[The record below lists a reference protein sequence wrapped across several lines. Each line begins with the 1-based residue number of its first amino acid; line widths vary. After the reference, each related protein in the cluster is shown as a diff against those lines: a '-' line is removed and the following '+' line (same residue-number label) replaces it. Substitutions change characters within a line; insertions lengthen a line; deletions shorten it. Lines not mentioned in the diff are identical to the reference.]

1 MGTGCIYVQHNG
13 VGGRA
18 VPKATQIKDVRLRA
32 DKDGCLS
39 APAFAGALTA
49 VWKETRERPE
59 QQVTLLLLDIDNLH
73 QLNTAHGRDAGDRA
87 IAAAVGELA
96 RAAKREGW
104 TLGRIGG
111 DEFALLAP
119 GVTVE
124 AAFLR
129 ADALRRDID
138 AAFARALA
146 KSQRCGVSIGVANIP
161 RDARGPDDLMRKADL
176 ALYAAKEQGGD
187 TVGLTPAEDMVLKSS
202 YYSSAQLARLK
213 ALAER
218 KKTKEAVLLREALE
232 DVLRKYDRE

>member
-1 MGTGCIYVQHNG
+1 MA
-13 VGGRA
+13 RA
-18 VPKATQIKDVRLRA
+18 AQVKDVRFRA

-39 APAFAGALTA
+39 GPAFSGALNM
-49 VWKETRERPE
+49 VWKQWQGKPET
-59 QQVTLLLLDIDNLH
+59 QVTLLLLDLDNLH
-73 QLNTAHGRDAGDRA
+73 ELNTVHGREAGDRA
-87 IAAAVGELA
+87 IGTAITELS

-129 ADALRRDID
+129 ADALRRDVD
-138 AAFARALA
+138 SALVKA
-146 KSQRCGVSIGVANIP
+146 LSRGQRCAVSVGVANIP
-161 RDARGPDDLMRKADL
+161 RDAKGPEELMRKADL

-187 TVGLTPAEDMVLKSS
+187 TVGLVPGGDMVLKSS
-202 YYSSAQLARLK
+202 YYSGAQLARLK

-218 KKTKEAVLLREALE
+218 KKTKEAVLLREGLE

>member
-1 MGTGCIYVQHNG
+1 MAKTAQV
-13 VGGRA
+13 
-18 VPKATQIKDVRLRA
+18 KEVRFRA

-39 APAFAGALTA
+39 GPAFTGAVNT
-49 VWKETRERPE
+49 VWKESRERPE
-59 QQVTLLLLDIDNLH
+59 MQITLLLLDLDNLH
-73 QLNTAHGRDAGDRA
+73 QLNTVHGRDSGDRA
-87 IAAAVGELA
+87 IATATAELS
-96 RAAKREGW
+96 RAAKHESW

-119 GVTVE
+119 GLTVE

-129 ADALRRDID
+129 ADALRRDVD
-138 AAFARALA
+138 SALA
-146 KSQRCGVSIGVANIP
+146 KALARGQRCTVSIGVANIP

-187 TVGLTPAEDMVLKSS
+187 TVGLTPADDMVLKSS
-202 YYSSAQLARLK
+202 YYSAAQLARLK

>member
-1 MGTGCIYVQHNG
+1 MPRT
-13 VGGRA
+13 
-18 VPKATQIKDVRLRA
+18 TQIKEVRFSA

-39 APAFAGALTA
+39 GPAFSGALNA
-49 VWKETRERPE
+49 VWKESHERPE
-59 QQVTLLLLDIDNLH
+59 SQITLLLLDIDNLH
-73 QLNTAHGRDAGDRA
+73 QLNTVHGREVGDRA
-87 IAAAVGELA
+87 IGAAVTELA

-111 DEFALLAP
+111 DEFALIAP
-119 GVTVE
+119 GLTVE

-138 AAFARALA
+138 AAFAKVLA
-146 KSQRCGVSIGVANIP
+146 RGQRCAVSIGVANIP
-161 RDARGPDDLMRKADL
+161 RDAKDPGDLMRKADL

-187 TVGLTPAEDMVLKSS
+187 TVGLTPADDMVLKSS
-202 YYSSAQLARLK
+202 YYSAAQLGRLK

>member
-1 MGTGCIYVQHNG
+1 VARGTH
-13 VGGRA
+13 
-18 VPKATQIKDVRLRA
+18 IKDVRMRA

-39 APAFAGALTA
+39 GPAFTGALNM
-49 VWKETRERPE
+49 VWKESRERPE
-59 QQVTLLLLDIDNLH
+59 SQITVLLLDVDNLH
-73 QLNTAHGRDAGDRA
+73 QLNTVHGREAGDRA
-87 IAAAVGELA
+87 IGAAVTELS
-96 RAAKREGW
+96 RVAKRESW

-119 GVTVE
+119 GLTIE

-138 AAFARALA
+138 AVFAKVLA
-146 KSQRCGVSIGVANIP
+146 KGQRCAVSIGVANIP
-161 RDARGPDDLMRKADL
+161 RDAKNPEELMRKADL

-187 TVGLTPAEDMVLKSS
+187 AVGLTPADDMVLKSS
-202 YYSSAQLARLK
+202 YYSAAQLARLK

-218 KKTKEAVLLREALE
+218 RKTKEAVLLREGLE